1 MIRSWFGLSVL
12 AISVQ
17 CVAYAQPSPTFSQV
31 LETKVV
37 LGEGD
42 SRAKAR
48 EMAIDQIKRLAG
60 AAAGSVVESVTTL
73 NDNRLTEQIRLI
85 SVSLV
90 KLDSIKE
97 SLIVEGGNAAL
108 KVSATATID
117 KSELDRL
124 AKELRQDSDKAKAI
138 AKLQSDNQAL
148 RQELAKVV
156 TELQKKTSLPSSDDL
171 AQRQTKLLAALA
183 SNEGKV
189 LKVFEKGALLA
200 LANKD
205 ADAFDSVT
213 SDLENQVF
221 RPMLQTKITAEVGSV
236 VKTSDRYTVAVKL
249 GWNMPVETYVGV
261 LKKYMRE
268 PANPGSRWD
277 SYANKPPKPVYAEF
291 TRWTVAQNVAPTEIG
306 PRTWNYLVARK
317 VIAVIKA
324 GGATKEFQLF
334 GSDSGDSFSPRCTN
348 PIALNDT
355 WRLEPSSLCL
365 VSNPPGSTNLKG
377 TRIERD
383 TLNPVSFILT
393 QAQASDVFNV
403 EYSIKVVGPKGVE
416 MESPFVSAL

>member
-1 MIRSWFGLSVL
+1 L
-12 AISVQ
+12 AIGVQ
-17 CVAYAQPSPTFSQV
+17 CVAYAQSVSTFSQPF
-31 LETKVV
+31 EAKVV

-48 EMAIDQIKRLAG
+48 ELAIDQIKRIAG
-60 AAAGSVVESVTTL
+60 AAAGSVVESVTAL
-73 NDNRLTEQIRLI
+73 NDNKLTEQIRLI

-124 AKELRQDSDKAKAI
+124 AKELRQDSEKAKAI
-138 AKLQSDNQAL
+138 AKLQADNQAL
-148 RQELAKVV
+148 RQELAKV
-156 TELQKKTSLPSSDDL
+156 TTDLQKRSSLPSADDL
-171 AQRQTKLLAALA
+171 GQRQTKILAALA

-200 LANKD
+200 LANRD
-205 ADAFDSVT
+205 AEAFDSVT

-249 GWNMPVETYVGV
+249 GWNMPIETYVGV

-268 PANPGSRWD
+268 PANSGSSSWD
-277 SYANKPPKPVYAEF
+277 PYANKPVKPVYAEF

-324 GGATKEFQLF
+324 GGVTKEFQLF
-334 GSDSGDSFSPRCTN
+334 GSDSGDNFSPRCTN
-348 PIALNDT
+348 PITLNET
-355 WRLEPSSLCL
+355 WRPEPASICL
-365 VSNPPGSTNLKG
+365 VSNPPGSATLKG
-377 TRIERD
+377 ARVDRD
-383 TLNPVSFILT
+383 KVNPVSFILT
-393 QAQASDVFNV
+393 QAQASDSFSVD
-403 EYSIKVVGPKGVE
+403 YSIRIVGPKGVE